1 MKELI
6 LIKKKIVW
14 GIQIKKKI
22 QELSLVWSKVEGS
35 FKNNLGVI

>member
-1 MKELI
+1 
-6 LIKKKIVW
+6 VW

>member
-6 LIKKKIVW
+6 LIKKIVW
-14 GIQIKKKI
+14 GIQIKKKKI